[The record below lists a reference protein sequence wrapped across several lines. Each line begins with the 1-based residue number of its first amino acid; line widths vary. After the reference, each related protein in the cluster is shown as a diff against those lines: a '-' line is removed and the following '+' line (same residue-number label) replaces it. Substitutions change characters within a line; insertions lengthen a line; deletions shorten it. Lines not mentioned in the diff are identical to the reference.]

1 MKHHTFPLKRSLLLP
16 MIVGLCFVNSS
27 CTLKTPKFTKSIA
40 QTPAHWVNLDEGQNY
55 QVSDVDIT
63 RLEWWKAF
71 EDPDLVNLIDEG
83 LKSNHDIARAAN
95 RIRQAQAKLN
105 SIRVDKN
112 PTLDTIINTSK
123 TTSSEEIGLGRT
135 SSVITTQFQTSWE
148 IDLFGKFKRNT
159 DAAEA
164 NIQLEVAAMNG
175 VKVKLISTI
184 VESYITFRAT
194 TEEIKLTQETANYLR
209 EYVQLAELEAQVG
222 LESIKQVQTAKIQ
235 LVSLET
241 NIVEKKTRI
250 KETLLA
256 IDLLLGTNP
265 GTASTKMAH
274 SKSSLRLPKKIAIS
288 IPAET
293 ILQRPDIQE
302 ALNRL
307 KIEAAKVGVAEAQ
320 RYPTF
325 SLSGTIGLE
334 ALAIN
339 SLGNSGAN
347 FSSLQANLLAPIFNS
362 GALKANVNTQIATRD
377 EALEI
382 YRKSVANGLNETE
395 QALLNLS
402 SVRKRLTTITP
413 ALQISR
419 NHVALTNNQYEVGL
433 VSLREVL
440 KSREELNSLKQKQS
454 SLKFD
459 EFQGVTQLYKV
470 LGGGWAYKTDQANI

>member
-27 CTLKTPKFTKSIA
+27 CTLKTPKFTTSIA
-40 QTPAHWVNLDEGQNY
+40 QTPAYWVNLDEGQNY

-105 SIRVDKN
+105 SVRVDKN

-256 IDLLLGTNP
+256 IDLLLGANP
-265 GTASTKMAH
+265 GTTSNKMAH

>member
-1 MKHHTFPLKRSLLLP
+1 
-16 MIVGLCFVNSS
+16 
-27 CTLKTPKFTKSIA
+27 
-40 QTPAHWVNLDEGQNY
+40 
-55 QVSDVDIT
+55 
-63 RLEWWKAF
+63 
-71 EDPDLVNLIDEG
+71 
-83 LKSNHDIARAAN
+83 
-95 RIRQAQAKLN
+95 
-105 SIRVDKN
+105 
-112 PTLDTIINTSK
+112 
-123 TTSSEEIGLGRT
+123 
-135 SSVITTQFQTSWE
+135 
-148 IDLFGKFKRNT
+148 
-159 DAAEA
+159 
-164 NIQLEVAAMNG
+164 
-175 VKVKLISTI
+175 
-184 VESYITFRAT
+184 
-194 TEEIKLTQETANYLR
+194 
-209 EYVQLAELEAQVG
+209 
-222 LESIKQVQTAKIQ
+222 
-235 LVSLET
+235 
-241 NIVEKKTRI
+241 
-250 KETLLA
+250 
-256 IDLLLGTNP
+256 
-265 GTASTKMAH
+265 MAH

>member
-1 MKHHTFPLKRSLLLP
+1 MKHHTFSLKRSLLLP
-16 MIVGLCFVNSS
+16 MIVGLCYINSG
-27 CTLKTPKFTKSIA
+27 CTLKTPSFTTSIN
-40 QTPAHWVNLDEGQNY
+40 QMPAYWVNLEEGQNY
-55 QVSDVDIT
+55 QISDIDIT
-63 RLEWWKAF
+63 RLEWWKSF

-105 SIRVDKN
+105 SVRVDKN
-112 PTLDTIINTSK
+112 PTLDTKINTSK
-123 TTSSEEIGLGRT
+123 VTSSEEIGLGRT
-135 SSVITTQFQTSWE
+135 SSVVTAQFQTSWE

-164 NIQLEVAAMNG
+164 NVQLEVAAMNG

-184 VESYITFRAT
+184 VESYIAFRAT
-194 TEEIKLTQETANYLR
+194 TEEIKLTQETADYLR
-209 EYVQLAELEAQVG
+209 QYVQLAELEAQVG

-241 NIVEKKTRI
+241 NIIEKKTRI

-256 IDLLLGTNP
+256 IDLLLGANP
-265 GTASTKMAH
+265 GTTSNKMAH

-302 ALNRL
+302 ALNGL

-347 FSSLQANLLAPIFNS
+347 FSALQANLLAPVFNS
-362 GALKANVNTQIATRD
+362 GALKANVNAQMATRD
-377 EALEI
+377 GALEI

-402 SVRKRLTTITP
+402 SVRKRLAKITP

-433 VSLREVL
+433 VSFREVL
-440 KSREELNSLKQKQS
+440 KSREELNSLEQKQS

-459 EFQGVTQLYKV
+459 EFKGVTQLYKV